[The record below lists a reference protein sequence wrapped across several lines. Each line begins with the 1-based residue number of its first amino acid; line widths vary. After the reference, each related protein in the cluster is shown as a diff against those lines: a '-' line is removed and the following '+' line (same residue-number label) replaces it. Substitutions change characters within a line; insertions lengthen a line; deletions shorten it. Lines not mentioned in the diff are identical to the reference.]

1 MLKSSIA
8 KRLMLAGVAV
18 GLLAAP
24 AQAQL
29 DTALSVAKSS
39 TAAAA
44 ASQRQVEQLDDQADN
59 AVREFRAVLQQ
70 KDNIE
75 LFVAQQ
81 DIFRASQ
88 ESEIKSLRRQL
99 GTVEQIKQGMSP
111 MMLKM
116 AAALEDSVKTDLP
129 FNINERLA
137 RIDNVK
143 AVLGDPNVSP
153 AEQYRRVLNAYKIE
167 VTYGMGI
174 DSYEGAHPTRAGNV
188 VNFIRFGRT
197 SLVYVTKDESEIA
210 IYNLG
215 SKSWDVLSGA
225 DAIQLR
231 QAIRIAKGEAAP
243 GLVFAPVLGGK

>member
-29 DTALSVAKSS
+29 DTALSVAKNS
-39 TAAAA
+39 TASAA

-88 ESEIKSLRRQL
+88 VSEITSLRRQL

-116 AAALEDSVKTDLP
+116 ALMLEDSIKSDLP

-137 RIDNVK
+137 RIENVK
-143 AVLGDPNVSP
+143 AVLGDPNISP
-153 AEQYRRVLNAYKIE
+153 AEQYRRVL
-167 VTYGMGI
+167 
-174 DSYEGAHPTRAGNV
+174 
-188 VNFIRFGRT
+188 
-197 SLVYVTKDESEIA
+197 SLIH
-210 IYNLG
+210 I
-215 SKSWDVLSGA
+215 
-225 DAIQLR
+225 
-231 QAIRIAKGEAAP
+231 
-243 GLVFAPVLGGK
+243 